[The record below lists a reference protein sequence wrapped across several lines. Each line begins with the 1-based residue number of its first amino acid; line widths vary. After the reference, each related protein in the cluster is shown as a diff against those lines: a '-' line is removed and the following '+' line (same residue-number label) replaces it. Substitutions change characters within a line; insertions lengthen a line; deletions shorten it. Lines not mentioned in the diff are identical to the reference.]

1 MKNSTFVLIPLVLS
15 LLLIHSALVAQ
26 PNPRGGGPSQERLE
40 LIRLWRLIDELEITE
55 EQSLKLFPVWSKHQR
70 TIRDEQEKRRIV
82 EEELEKL
89 LERET
94 VSDSELLEKIDAL
107 RALERRESEL
117 TTAFHKQL
125 EDVLSV
131 RQQAHFA
138 LFERRFRRDLRGI
151 VKQFRDLDGD
161 SRRNRGGGGFRA
173 RRRDLVE

>member
-1 MKNSTFVLIPLVLS
+1 MKNSTFVLIPLVIA
-15 LLLIHSALVAQ
+15 LLLMHSALVAQ
-26 PNPRGGGPSQERLE
+26 PNPRGGPPSQERLE
-40 LIRLWRLIDELEITE
+40 LIRLWRLIDELEITQ

-70 TIRDEQEKRRIV
+70 TIRDELESRRIV

-94 VSDSELLEKIDAL
+94 VPDSELLGKIDAL
-107 RALERRESEL
+107 RAFGRRESEL
-117 TTAFHKQL
+117 TTTFHKQL

-131 RQQAHFA
+131 RQQAQFA

-161 SRRNRGGGGFRA
+161 SRRNRGGGFRA
-173 RRRDLVE
+173 RRRDMVE